1 MNHSFII
8 LCMRTAE
15 SVQDYRMLFIIYINV
30 MIINY
35 TQCKR
40 KSNKMY
46 VLSDERGFFEERLA
60 YAFIQKGSH
69 MKIKVKYLSFS
80 NYFNVKWYVCISPA
94 NINVTIIAN

>member
-8 LCMRTAE
+8 LCIRTAE

-46 VLSDERGFFEERLA
+46 VLSDERGFSKTGL
-60 YAFIQKGSH
+60 H
-69 MKIKVKYLSFS
+69 MRSYKREAI
-80 NYFNVKWYVCISPA
+80 
-94 NINVTIIAN
+94 